1 MKMLDIV
8 LTSLVNNDYIMDRL
22 IEDINNRFKVEV
34 DRDKLV
40 KYLSSYEHNQ
50 SSNTVNAW

>member
-34 DRDKLV
+34 DRDRLV

-50 SSNTVNAW
+50 NTNTVNVW